1 MITIQICLSV
11 QIHCG
16 CVCVSMVQRQVKMC
30 FQNWLEL
37 FKTITDTKNNHNNS
51 NSSIIRYLPS
61 QHTLGVL
68 ISPSQCNKSIH
79 FFHNVYGIPIIDG
92 NDLLFFITNT
102 KSSTVRRLGN
112 IHYAEPFNRTARAL
126 TDNQKNQGTKN
137 ALIPSEIGI
146 HSTFNILQELFEQCC
161 PSLWNNLKNRI
172 KYFTEIIFL
181 FLFFSEIICHFI
193 SVENIINCI
202 LLACDGSKQEC
213 HENTWAQC
221 ESIN

>member
-1 MITIQICLSV
+1 MSIGTDSMRM
-11 QIHCG
+11 
-16 CVCVSMVQRQVKMC
+16 CVCVSVYASMVQRQVKMC

-51 NSSIIRYLPS
+51 NSSIIRYLAS
-61 QHTLGVL
+61 QRTLGML

-79 FFHNVYGIPIIDG
+79 FSHNVYGIPIIDG

-137 ALIPSEIGI
+137 ALILHKFIV
-146 HSTFNILQELFEQCC
+146 HSIYIARVIWTMLPKPLEQ
-161 PSLWNNLKNRI
+161 L
-172 KYFTEIIFL
+172 E
-181 FLFFSEIICHFI
+181 
-193 SVENIINCI
+193 
-202 LLACDGSKQEC
+202 KQ
-213 HENTWAQC
+213 N
-221 ESIN
+221 